1 MAACLLDS
9 SRHVEFGLVALQRG
23 GEELMDVDGAIRG
36 AAFNTKLKHS
46 PIRDVAHNQQDNYC
60 YCGSK
65 NSLSVDFHGRKIPA
79 ATILYKRR
87 PRYCWIAVSLPAGFW
102 VTWPGPG
109 S

>member
-46 PIRDVAHNQQDNYC
+46 PIRDVAHNQ
-60 YCGSK
+60 
-65 NSLSVDFHGRKIPA
+65 
-79 ATILYKRR
+79 
-87 PRYCWIAVSLPAGFW
+87 
-102 VTWPGPG
+102 
-109 S
+109 